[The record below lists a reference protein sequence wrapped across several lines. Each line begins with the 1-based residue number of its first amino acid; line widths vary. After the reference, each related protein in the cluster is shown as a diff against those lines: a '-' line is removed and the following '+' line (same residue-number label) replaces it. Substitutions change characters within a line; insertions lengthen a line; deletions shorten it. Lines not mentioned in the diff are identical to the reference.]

1 MRSTKGHHGFTLIEL
16 LVVIAI
22 IAVLIALLL
31 PAVQAAREAAR
42 RSSCVNNMKQIG
54 LAINNYESVNNCY
67 PPGGLVVITAT
78 SPTSENNASFS
89 AQARLLQFAE
99 QSAVFNAM
107 NFSYGCFNSVDT
119 YGNASNST
127 AGKTVLQMFLCP
139 SDTPPTWAINR
150 DTGQS
155 FTSPG
160 NSYFAS
166 MGSTL
171 EFSAN
176 QTGGPPNGLF
186 PFAANAIGSR
196 NVRDGTSNTIAFGE
210 WKMGSGMTSKVSRQ
224 DIVWMG
230 SYPSGVTRNTA
241 SINMPMANAGNAFLN
256 WMNQCQKADVVGGAI
271 YVYQGEAWAF
281 SLPGYTQGTVCMPP
295 NPRVPGCMVAASG
308 TQDSGGSYGL
318 TSYHSGGAN
327 TVFCDGSVH
336 FLKDSTNMNTIW
348 ALASRDQGEV
358 IDASSY

>member
-1 MRSTKGHHGFTLIEL
+1 MRYSKSRQGFTLIEL

-42 RSSCVNNMKQIG
+42 RSNCVNNMKQIG
-54 LAINNYESVNNCY
+54 LAINNYESVNSCY
-67 PPGGLVVITAT
+67 PPGGLVVVTAT
-78 SPTSENNASFS
+78 GATSENNASFS
-89 AQARLLQFAE
+89 PHARLLQFAE

-127 AGKTVLQMFLCP
+127 AAKTVLNMFLCP
-139 SDTPPTWAINR
+139 SDTPPTWPINR

-155 FTSPG
+155 FMSPG

-171 EFSAN
+171 EFSAG

-186 PFAANAIGSR
+186 PFIGGALGSR
-196 NVRDGTSNTIAFGE
+196 NVRDGTSSTIAFGE
-210 WKMGSGMTSKVSRQ
+210 WKMGSGQTSKVSRQ
-224 DIVWMG
+224 DIVWLG
-230 SYPSGVTRNTA
+230 SYPSGVTRNTP
-241 SINMPMANAGNAFLN
+241 SMNFPLANAGNAFLN
-256 WMNQCQKADVVGGAI
+256 WMNQCKKGDVVGGAI

-281 SLPGYTQGTVCMPP
+281 SLPGYTQGSICMPP
-295 NPRVPGCMVAASG
+295 NPQVPGCMWQPSG
-308 TQDSGGSYGL
+308 TQDSGGSFGL

-327 TVFCDGSVH
+327 AVFADGSVH

>member
-1 MRSTKGHHGFTLIEL
+1 MRHSNSRHGFTLIEL

-42 RSSCVNNMKQIG
+42 RASCVNNMKQIG
-54 LAINNYESVNNCY
+54 LALNNYESVNSCY
-67 PPGGLVVITAT
+67 PPGGLVVILAVGGT
-78 SPTSENNASFS
+78 SAANASFS
-89 AQARLLQFAE
+89 AHARLLQFAE
-99 QSAVFNAM
+99 QTGVFNAM
-107 NFSYGCFNSVDT
+107 NFSYGCFNTTDT

-127 AGKTVLQMFLCP
+127 AAKTVLTMFLCP

-155 FTSPG
+155 FISPG

-171 EFSAN
+171 EFDAR
-176 QTGGPPNGLF
+176 QTGCPPNGLF
-186 PFAANAIGSR
+186 PFAGPARGSR
-196 NVRDGTSNTIAFGE
+196 DVHDGTSSTIAFGE
-210 WKMGSGMTSKVSRQ
+210 WKMGSGQTSKVSPQ

-230 SYPSGVTRNTA
+230 SPPTGTTRNTA
-241 SINMPMANAGNAFLN
+241 SFNMPQANAGNAFST
-256 WMNQCQKADVVGGAI
+256 WMSKCKTMDVVGGPI

-281 SLPGYTQGTVCMPP
+281 SLPGYTQGTLCMPP
-295 NPRVPGCMVAASG
+295 NPKVPGCMWQPSG
-308 TQDSGGSYGL
+308 TQDSGGSFGL
-318 TSYHSGGAN
+318 TSRHPGGAN
-327 TVFCDGSVH
+327 AVFADGSVH
-336 FLKDSTNMNTIW
+336 FLKDSTNLNTIW
-348 ALASRDQGEV
+348 ALGSRDQGEV